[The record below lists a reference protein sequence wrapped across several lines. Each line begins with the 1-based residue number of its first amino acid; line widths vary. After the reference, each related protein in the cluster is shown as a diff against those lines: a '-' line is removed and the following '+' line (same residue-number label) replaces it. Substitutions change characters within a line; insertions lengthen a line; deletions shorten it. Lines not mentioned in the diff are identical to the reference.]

1 MSKIQN
7 KESQANETDNGA
19 IHIPVVSGLLSCP
32 FCGADCEIER
42 WEDMQGEYR
51 VKCKGVC
58 EHKLDAWMDTEE
70 DAIAMWNTRSKSF
83 EPTDEQIEQAS
94 KKYLE
99 VIWDIPKDK
108 DEFQL
113 CDEYK
118 EAFIG
123 MLKILKESI

>member
-1 MSKIQN
+1 MEDKMDMNLSKQQREHVKTLQTTTSNQN
-7 KESQANETDNGA
+7 RQMRSMQLIIDKLTKELEESYIAN
-19 IHIPVVSGLLSCP
+19 VSG
-32 FCGADCEIER
+32 
-42 WEDMQGEYR
+42 
-51 VKCKGVC
+51 
-58 EHKLDAWMDTEE
+58 
-70 DAIAMWNTRSKSF
+70 SKF

-99 VIWDIPKDK
+99 VIWDIPKDN

-123 MLKILKESI
+123 MLKILKESV